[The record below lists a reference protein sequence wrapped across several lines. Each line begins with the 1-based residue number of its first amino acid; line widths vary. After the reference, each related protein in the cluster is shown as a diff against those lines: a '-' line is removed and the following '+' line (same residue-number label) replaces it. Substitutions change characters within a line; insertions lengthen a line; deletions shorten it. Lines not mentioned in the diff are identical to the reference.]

1 MKGGICLET
10 LKLMLVDD
18 EERYLR
24 TTAKLLEKKGI
35 EVVTA
40 QSGEQA
46 LELLKTHDVHVVILD
61 VKMPGMD
68 GFKTLRA
75 IKTLYPPVEV
85 IFLTGHATMD
95 SAIEGLQFG
104 AFDYVM
110 KPADIDGIVD
120 KAYEAFEKRQRLDER
135 IRGLTSGSGMDG
147 PCE

>member
-1 MKGGICLET
+1 MDKMT
-10 LKLMLVDD
+10 LMLVDD
-18 EERYLR
+18 EERYLL
-24 TTAKLLEKKGI
+24 TTAKLMEKKGI
-35 EVVTA
+35 DVLTA

-46 LELLKTHDVHVVILD
+46 LDLLRTHEVHVVILD
-61 VKMPGMD
+61 IKMPGMD

-110 KPADIDGIVD
+110 KPADIDDILA
-120 KAYEAFEKRQRLDER
+120 KACEAFEKRQRLEEK
-135 IRGLTSGSGMDG
+135 IRGLASRDMDAFRDKS
-147 PCE
+147 

>member
-1 MKGGICLET
+1 MT
-10 LKLMLVDD
+10 LMLVDD

-24 TTAKLLEKKGI
+24 TTAKLMEKKGI
-35 EVVTA
+35 DVLTA

-46 LELLKTHDVHVVILD
+46 LDLLRTHEVHVVVLD
-61 VKMPGMD
+61 IKMPGMD

-110 KPADIDGIVD
+110 KPADIDDIL
-120 KAYEAFEKRQRLDER
+120 ARACEAFEKRRRLEEK
-135 IRGLTSGSGMDG
+135 IKGPASGEKDTFHDQS
-147 PCE
+147 

>member
-1 MKGGICLET
+1 MT
-10 LKLMLVDD
+10 LMLVDD
-18 EERYLR
+18 EERYLL
-24 TTAKLLEKKGI
+24 TTAKLMEKKGI
-35 EVVTA
+35 DVLTA

-46 LELLKTHDVHVVILD
+46 LDLLRTHEIHVVILD
-61 VKMPGMD
+61 IKMPGMD

-110 KPADIDGIVD
+110 KPADIDDILA
-120 KAYEAFEKRQRLDER
+120 KACEAFEKRQRLEEK
-135 IRGLTSGSGMDG
+135 IRGLASREMDAFRDKS
-147 PCE
+147 

>member
-1 MKGGICLET
+1 MET

-18 EERYLR
+18 EKRYLQ
-24 TTAKLLEKKGI
+24 TTAKLMEKKGI

-46 LELLKTHDVHVVILD
+46 LDLLRTHDVHVVILD
-61 VKMPGMD
+61 IKMPGMD

-75 IKTLYPPVEV
+75 IKTLYPQVEV
-85 IFLTGHATMD
+85 IMLTGHATMD

-110 KPADIDGIVD
+110 KPADIDDIVN
-120 KAYEAFEKRQRLDER
+120 KAYEAFEKRRRLDEK
-135 IRGLTSGSGMDG
+135 IRGLTSGHSG
-147 PCE
+147 

>member
-1 MKGGICLET
+1 LET

-24 TTAKLLEKKGI
+24 TTAKLLEKRGI
-35 EVVTA
+35 QVVTA

-75 IKTLYPPVEV
+75 IKTLYPPVAV

-110 KPADIDGIVD
+110 KPADIDDIVT
-120 KAYEAFEKRQRLDER
+120 EAFEKRQRLDER
-135 IRGLTSGSGMDG
+135 IRGLTSGKGMEG
-147 PCE
+147 PGE

>member
-1 MKGGICLET
+1 
-10 LKLMLVDD
+10 MLVDD
-18 EERYLR
+18 EERYLQ
-24 TTAKLLEKKGI
+24 TTAKLLGKKGI

-46 LELLKTHDVHVVILD
+46 LELLKTLDVHVVILD

-110 KPADIDGIVD
+110 KPADIDALVD
-120 KAYEAFEKRQRLDER
+120 KAYEAFEKRQRLDEK

-147 PCE
+147 PSE

>member
-1 MKGGICLET
+1 MKT

-18 EERYLR
+18 EKRYLQ
-24 TTAKLLEKKGI
+24 TTAKLMEKKGI

-46 LELLKTHDVHVVILD
+46 LDLLRTHDVHVVILD
-61 VKMPGMD
+61 IKMPGMD

-75 IKTLYPPVEV
+75 IKTLYPRVEV
-85 IFLTGHATMD
+85 IMLTGHATMD

-110 KPADIDGIVD
+110 KPADIDDIVN
-120 KAYEAFEKRQRLDER
+120 KAYEAFEKRRRLDEK
-135 IRGLTSGSGMDG
+135 IRGLTSGHSG
-147 PCE
+147 

>member
-1 MKGGICLET
+1 
-10 LKLMLVDD
+10 MLVDD

-24 TTAKLLEKKGI
+24 TTAKLLEKRGI
-35 EVVTA
+35 QVVTA

-110 KPADIDGIVD
+110 KPADIDDIVT
-120 KAYEAFEKRQRLDER
+120 KAVEAFEKRRRLDEK
-135 IRGLTSGSGMDG
+135 IRGLTSGKGMDG
-147 PCE
+147 PGE

>member
-1 MKGGICLET
+1 MT
-10 LKLMLVDD
+10 LMLVDD
-18 EERYLR
+18 EERYLL
-24 TTAKLLEKKGI
+24 TTAKLMEKKGI
-35 EVVTA
+35 DVLTA

-46 LELLKTHDVHVVILD
+46 LDLLRTHEVHVVILD
-61 VKMPGMD
+61 IKMPGMD

-110 KPADIDGIVD
+110 KPADIDEILA
-120 KAYEAFEKRQRLDER
+120 KACEAFEKRQRLEEK
-135 IRGLTSGSGMDG
+135 IRGLASRDMDAFRDKF
-147 PCE
+147 

>member
-18 EERYLR
+18 EERYLQ

-135 IRGLTSGSGMDG
+135 IRGLTSGSGMEG
-147 PCE
+147 PSE

>member
-1 MKGGICLET
+1 MKT

-18 EERYLR
+18 EKRYLQ
-24 TTAKLLEKKGI
+24 TTAKLMEKKGI

-46 LELLKTHDVHVVILD
+46 LDLLRTHDVHVVILD
-61 VKMPGMD
+61 IKMPGMD

-75 IKTLYPPVEV
+75 IKTLYPQVEV
-85 IFLTGHATMD
+85 IMLTGHATMD

-110 KPADIDGIVD
+110 KPADIDDIVN
-120 KAYEAFEKRQRLDER
+120 KAYEAFEKRRRLDEK
-135 IRGLTSGSGMDG
+135 IRELTSGHSG
-147 PCE
+147 

>member
-1 MKGGICLET
+1 MKKLT
-10 LKLMLVDD
+10 LMLVDD
-18 EERYLR
+18 EERYLL
-24 TTAKLLEKKGI
+24 TTAKLLGKKGI

-46 LELLKTHDVHVVILD
+46 LDLLKIHDVHVVILD

-68 GFKTLRA
+68 GFKTMQA

-95 SAIEGLQFG
+95 SAIEGLRFG

-110 KPADIDGIVD
+110 KPADIDDIVD
-120 KAYEAFEKRQRLDER
+120 KAHEAFEKKT
-135 IRGLTSGSGMDG
+135 TSR
-147 PCE
+147 

>member
-1 MKGGICLET
+1 MENMT
-10 LKLMLVDD
+10 LMLVDD
-18 EERYLR
+18 EERYLL
-24 TTAKLLEKKGI
+24 TTAKLLGKKGI
-35 EVVTA
+35 DVITA

-61 VKMPGMD
+61 IKMPGMD

-75 IKTLYPPVEV
+75 IKTLCPPVEV

-110 KPADIDGIVD
+110 KPADIDDIVT
-120 KAYEAFEKRQRLDER
+120 KAYEAFEKRQRLDEK
-135 IRGLTSGSGMDG
+135 IRGLTSGKEMDA
-147 PCE
+147 PDDKQ

>member
-24 TTAKLLEKKGI
+24 TTAKLLEKRGI
-35 EVVTA
+35 QVVTA

-135 IRGLTSGSGMDG
+135 IRGLTSGSGMEG
-147 PCE
+147 PGE

>member
-1 MKGGICLET
+1 MKT

-18 EERYLR
+18 EKRYLQ
-24 TTAKLLEKKGI
+24 TTAKLMEKKGI

-46 LELLKTHDVHVVILD
+46 LDLLRTHDVHVVILD
-61 VKMPGMD
+61 IKMPGMD

-75 IKTLYPPVEV
+75 IKTLYPQVEV
-85 IFLTGHATMD
+85 IMLTGHATMD

-110 KPADIDGIVD
+110 KPADIDDIVN
-120 KAYEAFEKRQRLDER
+120 KAYEAFEKRRRLDEK
-135 IRGLTSGSGMDG
+135 IRGLTSGHSG
-147 PCE
+147 

>member
-1 MKGGICLET
+1 
-10 LKLMLVDD
+10 MLVDD
-18 EERYLR
+18 EERYLQ
-24 TTAKLLEKKGI
+24 TTAKLLGKKGI

-46 LELLKTHDVHVVILD
+46 LELLKTLDVHVVILD

-110 KPADIDGIVD
+110 KPADIDALVE
-120 KAYEAFEKRQRLDER
+120 KANEAFEKRQRLDEK

>member
-1 MKGGICLET
+1 LEK

-18 EERYLR
+18 EERYLL
-24 TTAKLLEKKGI
+24 TTAKLLGKKGI

-46 LELLKTHDVHVVILD
+46 LKLLKTLDVHVVILD

-110 KPADIDGIVD
+110 KPADIDALVD
-120 KAYEAFEKRQRLDER
+120 KAHEAFEKRRRLDEK